1 MEVQGHRVEIAGQE
15 LGYVQAGSGAPL
27 VLIHGLLGGAFC
39 WRFNIPAFAEHFTTY
54 AIDLPGFGECD
65 APRNLDCSIQVQAQR
80 LLGFFEQLEMK
91 SVDIVGSS
99 WGGAVA
105 LALGAITPK
114 VRSLVLAAPVNPW
127 SNFGSGRVRFLSG
140 RIGGLLLRL
149 AFPVSKP
156 IHRTGVLRMYGDPQR
171 LLEGTV
177 EGYSKQLLRPGRVHH
192 ILNTLRHWQTD
203 IAALRNAIPQVQ
215 ARSLLI
221 WGTRDGAVDLR
232 SSEALMRVLPGCK
245 RVLLPG
251 VGHLP
256 FEEAPDEFNR
266 VVLEFLGKIPVSP

>member
-1 MEVQGHRVEIAGQE
+1 MEFEKHKIQIAGQE
-15 LGYVQAGSGAPL
+15 LQFLQAGSGPPL

-39 WRFNIPAFAEHFTTY
+39 WRFNIPAFAQRFTTY

-65 APRNLDCSIQVQAQR
+65 APRSLDCGMQAQAQR
-80 LLGFFEQLEMK
+80 LISLFENLKLQ
-91 SVDIVGSS
+91 SVDLVASS

-105 LALGAITPK
+105 FHLAALSPI

-127 SNFGSGRVRFLSG
+127 SDFGMRRVRFLSSK
-140 RIGGLLLRL
+140 IGGLFLRTIL
-149 AFPVSKP
+149 PVSRP
-156 IHRTGVLRMYGDPQR
+156 VHRTAVLRMYGNPK
-171 LLEGTV
+171 LVSEETI
-177 EGYSKQLLRPGRVHH
+177 EGYSCRLIRPGRIHN
-192 ILNTLRHWQTD
+192 ILNTLRSWEKD
-203 IAALRNAIPQVQ
+203 VSALQDAFPRIH

-232 SSEALMRVLPGCK
+232 SSEKLMQSLPGCE
-245 RVLLPG
+245 RVLFQG

-266 VVLEFLGKIPVSP
+266 LTLEFLGKVPVLP